1 MSDFK
6 HKFTQV
12 LGLISQ
18 AKKEQLLTD
27 EERKKIKEHIISEEP
42 DLTTEMEKYNKDK
55 DLSGLVE
62 TLKLLAGITAMSSP
76 LDNSLFQKKRD
87 QQHKKKKKNDDK
99 INLDSNNINIKQI
112 EYARNFATKIIDM
125 TKKQVVE
132 RQNDFLKKIFKLP
145 VFKNLFSKIYY
156 VKVYSYYLEGKYKEC
171 LDEYYQY
178 NKYIK

>member
-1 MSDFK
+1 MTDFK

-12 LGLISQ
+12 LSLISQ

-76 LDNSLFQKKRD
+76 LYNSLFKKKRD

-99 INLDSNNINIKQI
+99 DKTKSNTEEDEVDVQINECEIGNS
-112 EYARNFATKIIDM
+112 
-125 TKKQVVE
+125 
-132 RQNDFLKKIFKLP
+132 P
-145 VFKNLFSKIYY
+145 VFQPKTLKR
-156 VKVYSYYLEGKYKEC
+156 
-171 LDEYYQY
+171 
-178 NKYIK
+178 NKAK

>member
-12 LGLISQ
+12 LSLISQ

-42 DLTTEMEKYNKDK
+42 DLTTEMEKYNKDN
-55 DLSGLVE
+55 DLSGLIE

-87 QQHKKKKKNDDK
+87 QQHKKRKKNDDK
-99 INLDSNNINIKQI
+99 DKTKPNTEEDEVDVQINECEIGNS
-112 EYARNFATKIIDM
+112 
-125 TKKQVVE
+125 
-132 RQNDFLKKIFKLP
+132 P
-145 VFKNLFSKIYY
+145 VFQPKSLKQNK
-156 VKVYSYYLEGKYKEC
+156 VK
-171 LDEYYQY
+171 
-178 NKYIK
+178 

>member
-6 HKFTQV
+6 YKYTQV

-27 EERKKIKEHIISEEP
+27 DERKKIKEHIISEEP
-42 DLTTEMEKYNKDK
+42 DLTIEMEKYNKDN

-87 QQHKKKKKNDDK
+87 QQHKKRKKPEEKPKPESQDDEVDVQMNECDFGNSPVFQPKTLKKKAK
-99 INLDSNNINIKQI
+99 
-112 EYARNFATKIIDM
+112 
-125 TKKQVVE
+125 
-132 RQNDFLKKIFKLP
+132 
-145 VFKNLFSKIYY
+145 
-156 VKVYSYYLEGKYKEC
+156 
-171 LDEYYQY
+171 
-178 NKYIK
+178 

>member
-12 LGLISQ
+12 LALISQ

-62 TLKLLAGITAMSSP
+62 TLKLLASITAMSSP

-87 QQHKKKKKNDDK
+87 QQHKKKKKNEDK
-99 INLDSNNINIKQI
+99 DKTKSNTEEDEVDVQINECEIGNS
-112 EYARNFATKIIDM
+112 
-125 TKKQVVE
+125 
-132 RQNDFLKKIFKLP
+132 P
-145 VFKNLFSKIYY
+145 VFQPKSLKR
-156 VKVYSYYLEGKYKEC
+156 
-171 LDEYYQY
+171 
-178 NKYIK
+178 NKAK

>member
-99 INLDSNNINIKQI
+99 DKTKSNTEEDDVNVQINECEIGNS
-112 EYARNFATKIIDM
+112 
-125 TKKQVVE
+125 
-132 RQNDFLKKIFKLP
+132 P
-145 VFKNLFSKIYY
+145 VFQPKTLKR
-156 VKVYSYYLEGKYKEC
+156 KAK
-171 LDEYYQY
+171 
-178 NKYIK
+178 

>member
-1 MSDFK
+1 MTDFK

-87 QQHKKKKKNDDK
+87 QQHKKKKKNEDGGKTKPNTEEDEVDVQ
-99 INLDSNNINIKQI
+99 INECEIGNS
-112 EYARNFATKIIDM
+112 
-125 TKKQVVE
+125 
-132 RQNDFLKKIFKLP
+132 P
-145 VFKNLFSKIYY
+145 VFQPKSLKR
-156 VKVYSYYLEGKYKEC
+156 
-171 LDEYYQY
+171 
-178 NKYIK
+178 NKAK